1 MNYWAVCNDENTV
14 ILWQEVFW

>member
-14 ILWQEVFW
+14 IFWQEVFW